1 MKPAKIVGHH
11 IHPMLIVFPLG
22 LLAVSVFFDIA
33 YLATHEAAF
42 ATIAFWDML
51 AGIIGGLA
59 AAVFGFWDWLTIQSG
74 TRAKRIGAWHGL
86 NMVVVVGLF
95 TASWLIRRMDTFHIP
110 SSSALTLSFIAVV
123 LALVG
128 GWLGGEL
135 VERLG
140 VAVSPDAGPDAPSS
154 LRGDRRRSGDT
165 PMLESP
171 QSARGS
177 TVR

>member
-33 YLATHEAAF
+33 YLATHARAF
-42 ATIAFWDML
+42 GAITFWDML
-51 AGIIGGLA
+51 AGIIGGLL
-59 AAVFGFWDWLTIQSG
+59 AAVFGFWDWLTIPGG

-86 NMVVVVGLF
+86 VNVTVVGLF
-95 TASWLIRRMDTFHIP
+95 TASWLLRRNDALLLP
-110 SSSALTLSFIAVV
+110 SSSALTLSFVA
-123 LALVG
+123 LALALIG

-140 VAVSPDAGPDAPSS
+140 IAVSPNAGPDAPSS
-154 LRGDRRRSGDT
+154 LHGEHPAAPAR
-165 PMLESP
+165 EVP
-171 QSARGS
+171 QGARAP
-177 TVR
+177 TAR

>member
-33 YLATHEAAF
+33 YLATHGTAF

-51 AGIIGGLA
+51 AGIVGGLA
-59 AAVFGFWDWLTIQSG
+59 AAVFGFWDYLTIQSG

-95 TASWLIRRMDTFHIP
+95 AASWFVRRMDPAYLP
-110 SSSALTLSFIAVV
+110 SSSALTLSFIAIV

-154 LRGDRRRSGDT
+154 LHKDHVPVRDLRE
-165 PMLESP
+165 P
-171 QSARGS
+171 ARGR
-177 TVR
+177 TAR

>member
-22 LLAVSVFFDIA
+22 LLAVSVFFDVA

-42 ATIAFWDML
+42 ATIAFWDMF

-59 AAVFGFWDWLTIQSG
+59 AAVFGFWDWVTIQSG

-95 TASWLIRRMDTFHIP
+95 AASWLIRRTDTFYIP

-140 VAVSPDAGPDAPSS
+140 IAVSPNAGPNAPSS
-154 LRGDRRRSGDT
+154 LHKDHGP
-165 PMLESP
+165 PMREP
-171 QSARGS
+171 AQGRTAR
-177 TVR
+177 